1 MGKINIGKQVLIR
14 EVERILGEPD
24 IRLSDNFIELGGT
37 SFLALQLASVL
48 QEKEGIAID
57 VAELL
62 AYSLDHVSITFTG
75 NTLEYTE

>member
-1 MGKINIGKQVLIR
+1 MDKINIGKQVLIR

-24 IRLSDNFIELGGT
+24 IRPSDNFIELGGT

-48 QEKEGIAID
+48 QEKEGIEID

-62 AYSLDHVSITFTG
+62 AYCLDHVSIRFSE